1 MKIFKGFAQIGPL
14 TDNADRVIAPV
25 GELSTR
31 CRTFTRDLT
40 EHTHAD
46 FLGETLI
53 GFSHSTDD
61 TPDRIV
67 DADAYKILK
76 AINWIYNQARLSKF
90 SENRESFQQLF
101 IAANGAEYDLI
112 DSGEMVAFG
121 NYWAPEYI
129 EIAPYQ
135 QSANYRW
142 RVWFA
147 NESFYNQYD
156 EFLILVVP
164 PITTLDAFFDTYTNV
179 KEMVEAIEQG
189 DIFAR
194 MATTIGKFPQTTQ
207 RSDVF
212 NWTDKTDKTLLVPT
226 NWVTV
231 HYGLAGNN
239 LDSVKEAIRDY
250 ILDNTEK
257 TRDEWA
263 EIFPDLFTSTE
274 FIITPMWNDYAVPNE
289 VRETG
294 VYSGVLPFQ
303 KAMALCHRTCKGV
316 KYTNAHIDT
325 VISGLTAQHRSISCA
340 VVGGPENRDGI
351 DVFNERYPDYI
362 CVPFTH
368 PDFMRMTLETR
379 GFCMLLAE
387 MLLAAEELTK
397 NSGVPEGFN
406 RLIRDGVVYLA
417 TSYKNFLYLVVT
429 KYSVEELDV

>member
-53 GFSHSTDD
+53 GFSHTNND
-61 TPDRIV
+61 TPGRIT

-101 IAANGAEYDLI
+101 IAANGAEYDLV

-164 PITTLDAFFDTYTNV
+164 PIVQLDAFFDTYADV
-179 KEMVEAIEQG
+179 KEMVEAIEMS
-189 DIFAR
+189 DIFNR
-194 MATTIGKFPQTTQ
+194 LTTAVGKFPQTTQ
-207 RSDVF
+207 RNDVF
-212 NWTDKTDKTLLVPT
+212 NWTDKNDKTLLVPT
-226 NWVTV
+226 NWVTA

-239 LDSVKEAIRDY
+239 LDSVKEAIRNF
-250 ILDNTEK
+250 ILANTTK

-294 VYSGVLPFQ
+294 VYSGILPFQ

-316 KYTNAHIDT
+316 KYTNAHIDR
-325 VISGLTAQHRSISCA
+325 VISGLTAQHRSVSCA

-351 DVFNERYPDYI
+351 DIFNERYPDYI

-368 PDFMRMTLETR
+368 PDFMRMTQETR

-387 MLLAAEELTK
+387 MLLHAEDLTK

-417 TSYKNFLYLVVT
+417 TSYKNFLYLVT
-429 KYSVEELDV
+429 SKYSVEELEV